1 MLVEAVN
8 IKKVTGLKRFV
19 SIVLFSALLGSCAS
33 QTQPKLADH
42 GKEVVS
48 VAPSVFA
55 APVRRDDIGSA
66 VSSVTDSVS
75 ATSSPREKDSVAREG
90 TMTLLTPVDRP
101 VAKTSTEPLLV
112 DLFSQSGAL
121 SVSADK
127 MPLRDFLHYS
137 FGELLQV
144 NYILDPAIDDDQ
156 SKQSPVTLSLA
167 KSMTEKE
174 LFATISELL
183 VKRNIQIRYG
193 NDAFYIYL
201 AADSKSANNVAVAI
215 GRNLADVPE
224 TVQTI
229 LQVVPLNYG
238 IKVALQSSIARLTE
252 ALVTPDFDQ
261 NALYIRGKRE
271 AVVRALELV
280 EMLDSPAAR
289 GQFIGMINLDFVTPE
304 EFVSEVNVLML
315 SEGLVTSVGAEDKRN
330 LVMVPLEKLGAV
342 AIFATAEMLLERV
355 EYWAKLVDVPGGG
368 TDEQYFVYQPKFA
381 RALDLGTSMQS
392 LIGGNTGGSSTSRA
406 AATDEA
412 TGVAPDSGRVVGAN
426 SERIRMVVDE
436 RANALIFFTTGSE
449 YRALKPLLTQL
460 DTLPK
465 QVALDILIAEV
476 TLQDEFKYGV
486 EWALSRSE
494 VNLTTQGAFGVS
506 SIGGIGLLID
516 GTEGPINANFLQ
528 TNSLV
533 NVLSNPTL
541 TVRDGVSANINVG
554 SDISVIGATTQD
566 PINGERQTTTSEYRK
581 TGVNVSVTPTV
592 NSTGIVVLE
601 IDQEISNSVPNSSG
615 ASGNPDIF
623 ERSIKTE
630 VIARSGQTVMLGGL
644 VSENYDSGGSAAPGL
659 AKIPL
664 LGNLFKAKSKNNDRT
679 ELIMLVTPRIVDD
692 LDQWDSV
699 LDDFRQA
706 LIYLQL
712 DPS

>member
-1 MLVEAVN
+1 
-8 IKKVTGLKRFV
+8 
-19 SIVLFSALLGSCAS
+19 
-33 QTQPKLADH
+33 
-42 GKEVVS
+42 
-48 VAPSVFA
+48 
-55 APVRRDDIGSA
+55 
-66 VSSVTDSVS
+66 
-75 ATSSPREKDSVAREG
+75 
-90 TMTLLTPVDRP
+90 
-101 VAKTSTEPLLV
+101 
-112 DLFSQSGAL
+112 
-121 SVSADK
+121 
-127 MPLRDFLHYS
+127 
-137 FGELLQV
+137 
-144 NYILDPAIDDDQ
+144 
-156 SKQSPVTLSLA
+156 
-167 KSMTEKE
+167 
-174 LFATISELL
+174 
-183 VKRNIQIRYG
+183 
-193 NDAFYIYL
+193 
-201 AADSKSANNVAVAI
+201 
-215 GRNLADVPE
+215 
-224 TVQTI
+224 
-229 LQVVPLNYG
+229 
-238 IKVALQSSIARLTE
+238 
-252 ALVTPDFDQ
+252 
-261 NALYIRGKRE
+261 
-271 AVVRALELV
+271 
-280 EMLDSPAAR
+280 
-289 GQFIGMINLDFVTPE
+289 
-304 EFVSEVNVLML
+304 
-315 SEGLVTSVGAEDKRN
+315 
-330 LVMVPLEKLGAV
+330 
-342 AIFATAEMLLERV
+342 
-355 EYWAKLVDVPGGG
+355 
-368 TDEQYFVYQPKFA
+368 
-381 RALDLGTSMQS
+381 MQS
-392 LIGGNTGGSSTSRA
+392 LIGGNTGGTSRSRA
-406 AATDEA
+406 AAADEA
-412 TGVAPDSGRVVGAN
+412 TGAAPDSGRVVGAN

-516 GTEGPINANFLQ
+516 GTEGPINANLLQ